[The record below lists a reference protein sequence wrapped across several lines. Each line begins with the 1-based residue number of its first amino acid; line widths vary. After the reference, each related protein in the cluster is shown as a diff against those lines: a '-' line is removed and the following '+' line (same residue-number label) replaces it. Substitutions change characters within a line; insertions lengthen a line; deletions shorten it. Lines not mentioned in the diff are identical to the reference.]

1 MSLKNKMKSGNWN
14 QMIPFWKMK
23 IDIIST
29 MCVSQKGEVKFILL
43 LPPPWHTDP
52 TTMKFVYKRENFFA
66 CNIREFYKPPVSPVF
81 ATTFSII
88 NTKNHTEQKSRESK
102 RIRNLAQMEIF
113 Y

>member
-66 CNIREFYKPPVSPVF
+66 CNIRKFYKPPVSPVF
-81 ATTFSII
+81 ATAFSLRLLLI
-88 NTKNHTEQKSRESK
+88 QKTTQNKKAENRKES
-102 RIRNLAQMEIF
+102 ET
-113 Y
+113 